1 MEKDLLLKRYLC
13 DNERFADL
21 LNGIVGEQLVEPESL
36 TELDTQTGIFT
47 TVRRRFG
54 RNKRQGFRDLLKKAA
69 FGVNFLVVGV
79 ENQES
84 VHYLMPLRCMSYDAA
99 EYERQAA
106 HIKKRVRK
114 QPDISSAEF
123 LSGFTKESKLNPCIT
138 LVLYFGEDWDG
149 PRKLSDIIDFSE
161 IPEKFRYLVNDYPVY
176 VLEIQKLKNTEM
188 FKTDLKQVFD
198 CIRLSKEPEMFSQ
211 LVASDPTYETLD
223 EDAYDVIAEYTD
235 IDELKEIKDV
245 CRKRK
250 GEKKVNMCYAWQVIK
265 QEEWEKGQAAGQAI
279 GQEIEREKGVK
290 ALCKTCRDFGISRED
305 VVKKLVENM
314 ELSKE
319 QAEEYVKKY
328 Y

>member
-13 DNERFADL
+13 DNDRFADL
-21 LNGIVGEQLVEPESL
+21 LNGIVGEQLVEPENL
-36 TELDTQTGIFT
+36 TELDTQTGVFS
-47 TVRRRFG
+47 VLRNRFG
-54 RNKRQGFRDLLKKAA
+54 RNKRQGKQGHRDLLKKAA
-69 FGVNFLVVGV
+69 FGVNFLVVGI

-84 VHYLMPLRCMSYDAA
+84 VHYLMPLRCMSYDAG

-106 HIKKRVRK
+106 HIKKKVRK
-114 QPDISSAEF
+114 MPDISSAEF

-149 PRKLSDIIDFSE
+149 PRKLSDIIDFTE
-161 IPEKFRYLVNDYPVY
+161 IPEKFRYLVNDYPMY

-198 CIRLSKEPEMFSQ
+198 CIRLSKEPEKFSQ
-211 LVASDPTYETLD
+211 LVANDPVYETLD

-265 QEEWEKGQAAGQAI
+265 QEEREK

-305 VVKKLVENM
+305 VAKKLVENM

-319 QAEEYVKKY
+319 QAEEYVKKFY
-328 Y
+328 